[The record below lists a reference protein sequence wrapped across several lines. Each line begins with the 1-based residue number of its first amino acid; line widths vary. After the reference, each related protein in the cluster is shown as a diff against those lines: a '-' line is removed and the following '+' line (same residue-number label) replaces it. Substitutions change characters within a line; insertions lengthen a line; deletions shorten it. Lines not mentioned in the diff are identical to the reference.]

1 MLKVLELFSGV
12 GCQTQA
18 LKNIGIEHQS
28 TQCEIDKYAESI
40 YNQIHGNTENLGDIT
55 KVDENT
61 LSEGQW
67 DLITYSFPCFT
78 GDTLVLTR
86 NGYKQIKDIQV
97 GDNVITHTGTFK
109 QVVNVFN
116 NGLKDIVKIKGM
128 GVDEIKCTPN
138 HKFYVREKKYRWEHK
153 GRVSKEGWKKK
164 DKIRYFDEP
173 KWVEAKDLTKN
184 HFFGIPINTN
194 EIIPEWNGIDLEWS
208 DGRKTRHK
216 NELSK
221 YMNNNDFWW
230 LIGRYL
236 GDGWCRTNGGI
247 IICTAHNEVEEVT
260 QVLDRLGLHYNN
272 AIERTITK
280 IHIPIKEIGLF
291 CSQFG
296 KGALNKHLPGMIFDL
311 PRDLLKS
318 FIDGYL
324 SADGSCLHSKHG
336 RIYKASS
343 ISRELIYGISMC
355 IMKVYNNPI
364 SLYKENRPSQCIIEG
379 RIVNQHS
386 GYQIRFNEYKS
397 SSDNAFYEGGYLW
410 VPFKCREDFGKD
422 IVYDIEVDTDHSFT
436 ANNVIVHNCTNI
448 SVAGQQEGLEKNS
461 GTASSLLWECERIIR
476 KVKPTYL
483 LMENVKNLLSK
494 KHIHNF
500 EDWLKILEDM
510 GYKNYY
516 KVLNAKDF
524 GVPQNRERVFC
535 VSILGEHEPYEF
547 PNGFPLTL
555 RLKDMLEDNVEAKYY
570 LSEKIQQRFKV
581 KPQGDSI
588 IGTTAPE
595 FRTIGQRDIVYNT
608 NGTMGALV
616 ATDYKQPKQVIEF
629 NMPNG
634 KKAEFDENV
643 SEPNCF
649 KEVRTEEGKLARK
662 IARQQ
667 GLGDTTPRDKDS
679 KMFITK
685 NDGVANCLTTT
696 CGVEQIIVEP
706 EIKRLFNIYGED
718 KGSGYAG
725 NVYDQ
730 DGLSP
735 TIVSSTGGNKQPLI
749 YSKCHLEVEE
759 QVEPIVCQPKTLD
772 IKKGTIAFIPNGAHG
787 YAKYVF
793 EKDITITLE
802 EQVEPEPLI
811 VASRG
816 RYTDKNNP
824 TKTEQCLEIND
835 SGLTNTITT
844 VQKDNYVAEP
854 KIIVHNVVQPVSV
867 RKFEVDIESL
877 KTLLRTSKWESGLTN
892 NQIADTL
899 GVPLTKV
906 EHWFR
911 TDNCFA
917 IPDAEIWYKLKE
929 LLKITTTDFDES
941 ITTFEEKDGVY
952 EKANRC
958 YDENGLSPTL
968 TASAACEKIVCHE
981 KVEDTELVLKSKCKR
996 LENLVKKTDFEEGK
1010 VLNMDLYNQTT
1021 NENVSQCLT
1030 EPHHNTQRIFDGYRI
1045 RKLTPRE
1052 CYRLMG
1058 WKDAEF
1064 DRISGISDV
1073 QLYKTAGNGI
1083 VIPVL
1088 EAIFEK
1094 MFK

>member
-40 YNQIHGNTENLGDIT
+40 YNQIHGETENLGDIT

-67 DLITYSFPCFT
+67 DLITYSFP
-78 GDTLVLTR
+78 
-86 NGYKQIKDIQV
+86 
-97 GDNVITHTGTFK
+97 
-109 QVVNVFN
+109 
-116 NGLKDIVKIKGM
+116 
-128 GVDEIKCTPN
+128 
-138 HKFYVREKKYRWEHK
+138 
-153 GRVSKEGWKKK
+153 
-164 DKIRYFDEP
+164 
-173 KWVEAKDLTKN
+173 
-184 HFFGIPINTN
+184 
-194 EIIPEWNGIDLEWS
+194 
-208 DGRKTRHK
+208 
-216 NELSK
+216 
-221 YMNNNDFWW
+221 
-230 LIGRYL
+230 
-236 GDGWCRTNGGI
+236 
-247 IICTAHNEVEEVT
+247 
-260 QVLDRLGLHYNN
+260 
-272 AIERTITK
+272 
-280 IHIPIKEIGLF
+280 
-291 CSQFG
+291 
-296 KGALNKHLPGMIFDL
+296 
-311 PRDLLKS
+311 
-318 FIDGYL
+318 
-324 SADGSCLHSKHG
+324 
-336 RIYKASS
+336 
-343 ISRELIYGISMC
+343 
-355 IMKVYNNPI
+355 
-364 SLYKENRPSQCIIEG
+364 
-379 RIVNQHS
+379 
-386 GYQIRFNEYKS
+386 
-397 SSDNAFYEGGYLW
+397 
-410 VPFKCREDFGKD
+410 
-422 IVYDIEVDTDHSFT
+422 
-436 ANNVIVHNCTNI
+436 CTNI

-555 RLKDMLEDNVEAKYY
+555 RLKDVLEDNVDAKYY
-570 LSEKIQQRFKV
+570 LSEKIQQRFKM

-608 NGTMGALV
+608 DGTMGALV
-616 ATDYKQPKQVIEF
+616 ATDYKQPKQIIEF
-629 NMPNG
+629 DMPNG
-634 KKAEFDENV
+634 KKAEFDDSV
-643 SEPNCF
+643 TEPNCF

-667 GLGDTTPRDKDS
+667 GFGDTTPRNKES
-679 KMFITK
+679 KKFITK
-685 NDGVANCLTTT
+685 DDGVANCLTTT

-706 EIKRLFNIYGED
+706 
-718 KGSGYAG
+718 
-725 NVYDQ
+725 
-730 DGLSP
+730 
-735 TIVSSTGGNKQPLI
+735 T
-749 YSKCHLEVEE
+749 H
-759 QVEPIVCQPKTLD
+759 QVVL
-772 IKKGTIAFIPNGAHG
+772 KKGTIAFIPNDSNG
-787 YAKYVF
+787 YEKY
-793 EKDITITLE
+793 ILE
-802 EQVEPEPLI
+802 RDVIVPMKESNELEPFI

-816 RYTDKNNP
+816 RYTDKENP
-824 TKTEQCLEIND
+824 TKTEQCFEVND

-844 VQKDNYVAEP
+844 VQKDNYVVEPQINVEKIGYFTYPNSDKQHQSNIVISSEGLSPTIDTCGGGSRPP
-854 KIIVHNVVQPVSV
+854 KILDNPSLIVHNIVQPVTV
-867 RKFEVDIESL
+867 RKYEVDVKSL
-877 KTLLRTSKWESGLTN
+877 KNVLRISKHQSGFTNKRIAELLN
-892 NQIADTL
+892 
-899 GVPLTKV
+899 VPLTKV

-911 TDNCFA
+911 TDNSFA
-917 IPDAEIWYKLKE
+917 IPDAEIWYQLKF
-929 LLKITTTDFDES
+929 LLKIETNEFDES

-958 YDENGLSPTL
+958 YHEDGLSPTL
-968 TASAACEKIVCHE
+968 TATSSNEKIICE
-981 KVEDTELVLKSKCKR
+981 QRCDEGLRFFKDNICGTLRTTNACGDKR
-996 LENLVKKTDFEEGK
+996 ILENNYK
-1010 VLNMDLYNQTT
+1010 
-1021 NENVSQCLT
+1021 
-1030 EPHHNTQRIFDGYRI
+1030 I

-1058 WKDAEF
+1058 WKDEQF
-1064 DRISGISDV
+1064 DKIQGISDA

>member
-1 MLKVLELFSGV
+1 MKKIKLLELFSGI

-18 LKNIGIEHQS
+18 LKNIGIEHIS
-28 TQCEIDKYAESI
+28 TQCEIDKYAINI
-40 YNQIHGNTENLGDIT
+40 YNQLHGDTENLGDIS

-78 GDTLVLTR
+78 GDTLVMTT
-86 NGYKQIKDIQV
+86 NGYKQIKDIQI
-97 GDNVITHTGTFK
+97 GDNVITHTRSFK
-109 QVVNVFN
+109 EVINVFN
-116 NGLKDIVKIKGM
+116 NGLKDIIKIKGM

-138 HKFYVREKKYRWEHK
+138 HRFYVREKKYRWEHK

-164 DKIRYFDEP
+164 DKIRYLDEP
-173 KWVEAKDLTKN
+173 KWIEAKDLTKN

-194 EIIPEWNGIDLEWS
+194 EIIPEWDGIDLEWS

-221 YMNNNDFWW
+221 YMDNNDFWW

-260 QVLDRLGLHYNN
+260 QVLDRLGLHYNKVFD
-272 AIERTITK
+272 RTATK

-291 CSQFG
+291 CLQFG
-296 KGALNKHLPGMIFDL
+296 KGALNKHLTGMIFDL
-311 PRDLLKS
+311 PTVLLKS
-318 FIDGYL
+318 FLDGYL
-324 SADGSCLHSKHG
+324 SADGHYLQTKCGKVHT
-336 RIYKASS
+336 ASS

-355 IMKVYNNPI
+355 IMKVYHNPVC
-364 SLYKENRPSQCIIEG
+364 LYKTNRPSQCIIEG
-379 RIVNQHS
+379 RIVNQHN

-397 SSDNAFYEGGYLW
+397 SSDKAFYEGGYIW
-410 VPFKCREDFGKD
+410 VPFKNREDFGKD

-448 SVAGQQEGLEKNS
+448 SVAGQQEGANKGS
-461 GTASSLLWECERIIR
+461 GTASSLLWECEKIIR

-500 EDWLKILEDM
+500 EEWLKILEGM
-510 GYKNYY
+510 GYTNYY

-535 VSILGEHEPYEF
+535 VSILGEHEPYVF
-547 PNGFPLTL
+547 PEPRQLNI
-555 RLKDMLEDNVEAKYY
+555 RLKDILVPFVDDKYY
-570 LSEKIQQRFKV
+570 LSEKVQQRFKY
-581 KPQGDSI
+581 KPQGQSI

-595 FRTIGQRDIVYNT
+595 TRTIGQRDIVYNT
-608 NGTMGALV
+608 ENTMGALV
-616 ATDYKQPKQVIEF
+616 ATDYKQPKQIIEF
-629 NMPNG
+629 DMPNG
-634 KKAEFDENV
+634 KKAEISDNV
-643 SEPNCF
+643 NEPNCF
-649 KEVRTEEGKLARK
+649 KEVRTEQGKLGRK
-662 IARQQ
+662 LGRQQ
-667 GLGDTTPRDKDS
+667 GLGDTTPRNKDS

-706 EIKRLFNIYGED
+706 
-718 KGSGYAG
+718 
-725 NVYDQ
+725 
-730 DGLSP
+730 
-735 TIVSSTGGNKQPLI
+735 T
-749 YSKCHLEVEE
+749 
-759 QVEPIVCQPKTLD
+759 KTLEL
-772 IKKGTIAFIPNGAHG
+772 KKGTIAFIPNGNGNYYH
-787 YAKYVF
+787 YVF
-793 EKDITITLE
+793 EKDIVINLDGPMFLWVPNGEPTRLNDDKELSRNHKEGYRVYDSNGLSATIKANGGGLGDCSSLYMID
-802 EQVEPEPLI
+802 EPVI

-816 RYTDKNNP
+816 RYTDKDDA
-824 TKTEQCLEIND
+824 TKTEQQLEVND

-854 KIIVHNVVQPVSV
+854 KLIVHN
-867 RKFEVDIESL
+867 
-877 KTLLRTSKWESGLTN
+877 N
-892 NQIADTL
+892 
-899 GVPLTKV
+899 
-906 EHWFR
+906 
-911 TDNCFA
+911 
-917 IPDAEIWYKLKE
+917 
-929 LLKITTTDFDES
+929 DFDES
-941 ITTFEEKDGVY
+941 ITTFSS
-952 EKANRC
+952 N
-958 YDENGLSPTL
+958 
-968 TASAACEKIVCHE
+968 EKIICE
-981 KVEDTELVLKSKCKR
+981 QRCDEGLRFFKNNICGTLRTTNACGDKR
-996 LENLVKKTDFEEGK
+996 ILENDYK
-1010 VLNMDLYNQTT
+1010 
-1021 NENVSQCLT
+1021 
-1030 EPHHNTQRIFDGYRI
+1030 I

-1058 WKDAEF
+1058 WKDEQF
-1064 DRISGISDV
+1064 DKIHGISDA

-1083 VIPVL
+1083 VVNVL

>member
-67 DLITYSFPCFT
+67 DLITYSFPC
-78 GDTLVLTR
+78 
-86 NGYKQIKDIQV
+86 
-97 GDNVITHTGTFK
+97 
-109 QVVNVFN
+109 
-116 NGLKDIVKIKGM
+116 
-128 GVDEIKCTPN
+128 
-138 HKFYVREKKYRWEHK
+138 
-153 GRVSKEGWKKK
+153 
-164 DKIRYFDEP
+164 
-173 KWVEAKDLTKN
+173 
-184 HFFGIPINTN
+184 
-194 EIIPEWNGIDLEWS
+194 
-208 DGRKTRHK
+208 
-216 NELSK
+216 
-221 YMNNNDFWW
+221 
-230 LIGRYL
+230 
-236 GDGWCRTNGGI
+236 
-247 IICTAHNEVEEVT
+247 
-260 QVLDRLGLHYNN
+260 
-272 AIERTITK
+272 
-280 IHIPIKEIGLF
+280 
-291 CSQFG
+291 
-296 KGALNKHLPGMIFDL
+296 
-311 PRDLLKS
+311 
-318 FIDGYL
+318 
-324 SADGSCLHSKHG
+324 
-336 RIYKASS
+336 
-343 ISRELIYGISMC
+343 
-355 IMKVYNNPI
+355 
-364 SLYKENRPSQCIIEG
+364 
-379 RIVNQHS
+379 
-386 GYQIRFNEYKS
+386 
-397 SSDNAFYEGGYLW
+397 
-410 VPFKCREDFGKD
+410 
-422 IVYDIEVDTDHSFT
+422 
-436 ANNVIVHNCTNI
+436 TNI
-448 SVAGQQEGLEKNS
+448 SVAGQQEGLEKDS

-547 PNGFPLTL
+547 PKGFPLTL
-555 RLKDMLEDNVEAKYY
+555 RLKDMLEDNVDAKYY
-570 LSEKIQQRFKV
+570 LSEKIQQRFKM

-608 NGTMGALV
+608 DGTMGALV
-616 ATDYKQPKQVIEF
+616 ATDYKQPKQIIEF

-634 KKAEFDENV
+634 KKAEFDESV

-662 IARQQ
+662 LARQQ

-730 DGLSP
+730 NGLSP
-735 TIVSSTGGNKQPLI
+735 TIVSSIGGNKQPLI
-749 YSKCHLEVEE
+749 YSKCNMEVEE

-772 IKKGTIAFIPNGAHG
+772 IKKGTIAFIPNDTYG

-802 EQVEPEPLI
+802 EQVETEPLI

-824 TKTEQCLEIND
+824 TKTEQCFEIND

-854 KIIVHNVVQPVSV
+854 KLIVHNVVQPVVV
-867 RKFEVDIESL
+867 RKFEVDVEAL
-877 KTLLRTSKWESGLTN
+877 KTLLRTSKCASGLTN
-892 NQIADTL
+892 NQIANAL
-899 GVPLTKV
+899 NVPLTKV

-911 TDNCFA
+911 TDDCFA
-917 IPDAEIWYKLKE
+917 IPDVEIWYPLKD
-929 LLKITTTDFDES
+929 LLKIETNEFDES

-958 YDENGLSPTL
+958 YHEDGISPTL
-968 TASAACEKIVCHE
+968 TATSSNEKIICR
-981 KVEDTELVLKSKCKR
+981 EDVDLVLKSKCKR
-996 LENLVKKTDFEEGK
+996 LENLVQKTTFEEGK

-1021 NENVSQCLT
+1021 NENISQCLT

-1058 WKDAEF
+1058 WKDEQF
-1064 DRISGISDV
+1064 DKINGISDA

-1088 EAIFEK
+1088 EGIFEN
-1094 MFK
+1094 MFKGEK